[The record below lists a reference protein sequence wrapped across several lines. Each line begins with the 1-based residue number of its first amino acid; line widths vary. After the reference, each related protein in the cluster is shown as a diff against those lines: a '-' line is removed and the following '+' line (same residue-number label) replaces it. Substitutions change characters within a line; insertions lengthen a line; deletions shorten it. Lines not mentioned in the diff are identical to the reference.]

1 MRNMKMA
8 TIAGVAGLALL
19 TSVGCVT
26 KKTFRNQ
33 VTKTDGHIQEVE
45 TAVEA
50 NERRVEDLRASTDRR
65 ISELDRNTKQA
76 LEVGTEAK
84 SSADRAAADADRAL
98 KGRLLWSEALSDD
111 KIKFGLNRTGLS
123 ADAKTV
129 LDGLVDRI
137 KSFGKAVYV
146 EIEGHTD
153 SSGDAAY
160 NRALSEERA
169 AAVRTYLKEQGVP
182 LHAMNV
188 IGYGEEKPVA
198 DNSSSDGRA
207 RNRRVVVKVLE

>member
-8 TIAGVAGLALL
+8 TIAGLVGLALV
-19 TSVGCVT
+19 TSVSCVT
-26 KKTFRNQ
+26 KKTFRSQ
-33 VTKTDGHIQEVE
+33 VSKTDGHIQEVE

-50 NERRVEDLRASTDRR
+50 NERRVEDLRTSTDRR
-65 ISELDRNTKQA
+65 ITELDRDTKQA
-76 LEVGTEAK
+76 LETGSAAK
-84 SSADRAAADADRAL
+84 STADRAAVDADKAL

-111 KIKFGLNRTGLS
+111 KVKFSFNRAGLS
-123 ADAKTV
+123 PDAKTM

-153 SSGDAAY
+153 SAGDATY
-160 NRALSEERA
+160 NRKLSEERA

-198 DNSSSDGRA
+198 DNTSSDGRA